1 METAGSK
8 DLEDSL
14 FSPDSH
20 LDWADE
26 VMAEDMNDFSLPKYD
41 GGGGVSAF
49 STSPNPIQSNG
60 MYHER
65 KDSGR
70 DPRGNKPS
78 SNHNY
83 QTQNQQ
89 QQQSG
94 RQSRGSGEYRG
105 RNGQRTAGRTR
116 GGGGGGGRS
125 SSRAGY
131 SSTQHTQQPYTQQPG
146 GPVLQVGSLRTRRGS
161 SDRSVSMERSG
172 STERGVRGWRSTA
185 TAYGRARADL
195 PDRWEH
201 DKFDLSQANPPA
213 PPSVHSRY
221 PGSSGGSSSNNN
233 GRGRERRNSSS
244 ATNNE
249 FSASGP
255 VDIEHIGKE
264 GISHVTINRRESNA
278 SSRGF
283 GMATSYESPRRLG
296 SLDSAPDDVAGSFRS
311 KPTQPVQQAT
321 AFRPKS
327 PSLPSTAALAA
338 PSSGHHPYRA
348 PHKRAG
354 SIDSPEDHTS
364 SGSFPHD
371 TTATIAAAAASV
383 VGTSRSVENS
393 SKGFTRSPVDGDGPS
408 AELEWENF
416 VANGGLEMPF
426 ENITDD
432 LLKHPQRQPAGRKQS
447 GSGSKNGHRQK
458 PADKN
463 GNSSSS
469 SSSNAGVAGGDKAAQ
484 YASRTMLLLSND
496 EDQENDDASDSPDRS
511 GPGSRE
517 ADRPTRGGSGG
528 SSKPSGGGGGGTARK
543 EISIRGTAKPTGA
556 SGMASLL
563 GDHASASR
571 PRRPSIPAK
580 KTREPVDPAVGIRI
594 KGTFPDTSSS
604 SASASSSTPGA
615 ANGSGS
621 TRTHPAEPSMPSRTT
636 TASPTLR
643 APTPTKPASPSPSI
657 SRSSSTEGRRPA
669 ATVPSSYLRRQ
680 FEGYDEDRGRHIF
693 SVNVPYDE
701 NRYAPIHVHEKDDL
715 AKLAAKFTRTWRLHN
730 KELRIKQLLAK
741 MKSLLIESS
750 L

>member
-1 METAGSK
+1 METVGSK

-41 GGGGVSAF
+41 DGVSAF
-49 STSPNPIQSNG
+49 STSPKPIQSNG

-78 SNHNY
+78 SAQHY
-83 QTQNQQ
+83 QNQQQHQ

-105 RNGQRTAGRTR
+105 RNGQRTTGRTR
-116 GGGGGGGRS
+116 GGGGRS
-125 SSRAGY
+125 SSRTGY
-131 SSTQHTQQPYTQQPG
+131 SSTQHTQQPYSQQPG
-146 GPVLQVGSLRTRRGS
+146 GPALQVGSLRTRRGS
-161 SDRSVSMERSG
+161 SDRSLSIERSG

-185 TAYGRARADL
+185 TSYGRARADL

-201 DKFDLSQANPPA
+201 DKFDPSQPNPPA
-213 PPSVHSRY
+213 PPNVHSRY
-221 PGSSGGSSSNNN
+221 PGSGSSNNN
-233 GRGRERRNSSS
+233 NSSRARERRNSSS

-249 FSASGP
+249 FSANGP

-264 GISHVTINRRESNA
+264 GISYVTINRRESNA

-296 SLDSAPDDVAGSFRS
+296 SLDSAPDDMAGSFRRS
-311 KPTQPVQQAT
+311 TQPVQPST

-354 SIDSPEDHTS
+354 SIDSPEDHTP
-364 SGSFPHD
+364 SGSFSHD
-371 TTATIAAAAASV
+371 TTTTIAAASASV
-383 VGTSRSVENS
+383 VGTPRSVENN
-393 SKGFTRSPVDGDGPS
+393 SKGFTKPPIDGDGPS

-447 GSGSKNGHRQK
+447 GHGSKNGYRQK

-463 GNSSSS
+463 
-469 SSSNAGVAGGDKAAQ
+469 SSNSNNTGVSSGDKTAQ
-484 YASRTMLLLSND
+484 YSSRTMMLLNND

-517 ADRPTRGGSGG
+517 ADRPMRGGSGG
-528 SSKPSGGGGGGTARK
+528 NSKTGDGGTARK
-543 EISIRGTAKPTGA
+543 EISIRGTAKTTGA

-571 PRRPSIPAK
+571 PRRPSIPAASERAAVSAK
-580 KTREPVDPAVGIRI
+580 KTKEPVDPAIGIRI
-594 KGTFPDTSSS
+594 KGTSPDTSSS
-604 SASASSSTPGA
+604 SSSSTTSGA
-615 ANGSGS
+615 ANGSS
-621 TRTHPAEPSMPSRTT
+621 TRIHPAEPPHPPSMPSRTT

-643 APTPTKPASPSPSI
+643 APTPTKPASPPASI
-657 SRSSSTEGRRPA
+657 SRSSSSEGRRA
-669 ATVPSSYLRRQ
+669 ASTVPSSYLRRQ

-693 SVNVPYDE
+693 SVNIPYDE

-730 KELRIKQLLAK
+730 KELRIKQLLTK